1 MSFTWKTSP
10 IIDQGSRFMRHPGS
24 ISLLAASLAA
34 ASFFALAAPAPN
46 EENCR
51 KAISEGLEML
61 RRQAPGNTPRDEADR
76 QRLLAEMQA
85 LVESNRRQGISECQT
100 WTQIM
105 GKAFNQ

>member
-1 MSFTWKTSP
+1 
-10 IIDQGSRFMRHPGS
+10 MRHPDL
-24 ISLLAASLAA
+24 IALLAASLAA
-34 ASFFALAAPAPN
+34 ASFSAVAAPAPN

-100 WTQIM
+100 WTQMM